1 MDFNY
6 EVFNYMDKKY
16 KVIQCG
22 KLYDGITEEWKR
34 DWAILV
40 DGKKIVKVAPSA
52 DVEIPEQA
60 EVIDLSR
67 CQVTP
72 GLIDAH
78 MHMDYFDWHT
88 IREEVYSQ
96 TEESKTLAIARCA
109 KKTLY
114 RGFTTVRHTGGITSN
129 GYGVLDVK
137 RAIENGYIEGSRI
150 VAAPMF
156 LCTAGSHGDLSQGFA
171 RNPEISSILQK
182 LRPTLG
188 SGPAFFANA
197 VREQIKYGS
206 DFLKIMATGGFFTP
220 YDNPMQQQLRDEELR
235 AIIQT
240 AIDMGKT
247 VTAHV
252 YTNELMQKLI
262 RYGIHGMEH
271 GSLMNEE
278 TAAMMEEK
286 NIYLV
291 PTFCPYE
298 EAVHYDPEMIKEK
311 QPEFI
316 AKLELYKDMLQ
327 AGREVICKSKIR
339 LGYGT
344 DFVATHQNYES
355 GYEFEAWIK
364 SGMSSFDALKA
375 ATRVNAGILQL
386 DDCIGTIE
394 PGKYADIAAW
404 SRDIMTDTKALLDC
418 VFVMKEGKEYPT
430 ESCLA

>member
-1 MDFNY
+1 MNSR
-6 EVFNYMDKKY
+6 Y
-16 KVIQCG
+16 KVITCG
-22 KLYDGITEEWKR
+22 KLYDGKTEEWKMG
-34 DWAILV
+34 WKILV
-40 DGKKIVKVAPSA
+40 EDHMIREVGPVVN
-52 DVEIPEQA
+52 EPENAQQ
-60 EVIDLSR
+60 IDLSD

-88 IREEVYSQ
+88 VREEVYAQ
-96 TEESKTLAIARCA
+96 TEEAKTLAIARCA
-109 KKTLY
+109 RKTLR

-137 RAIENGYIEGSRI
+137 RAIENGYMEGSRI

-171 RNPEISSILQK
+171 RNPEISDMLQK

-188 SGPAFFANA
+188 SGKDFFANA

-220 YDNPMQQQLRDEELR
+220 YDNPMQQQLSDEELQ

-240 AIDMGKT
+240 AKEMGKT

-262 RYGIHGMEH
+262 RFGIDGMEH

-278 TAAMMEEK
+278 TAELFEEK
-286 NIYLV
+286 DIYLV

-298 EAVHYDPEMIKEK
+298 EAVHYDPEKIKEK
-311 QPEFI
+311 QPEFRR
-316 AKLELYKDMLQ
+316 KLELYKDMLQ
-327 AGREVICKSKIR
+327 AGREVICKSNIR

-344 DFVATHQNYES
+344 DFVANHQNYES
-355 GYEFEAWIK
+355 GYEFEAWMN
-364 SGMSSFDALKA
+364 SGMSPFAALKA
-375 ATRVNAGILQL
+375 ATKTNAGILQME
-386 DDCIGTIE
+386 DQIGTIE
-394 PGKYADIAAW
+394 PGKLADISAW
-404 SRDIMTDTKALLDC
+404 KRNIMTDKKALLDC
-418 VFVMKEGKEYPT
+418 AFVMKNGEVYPV
-430 ESCLA
+430 ESCLE

>member
-1 MDFNY
+1 MNSR
-6 EVFNYMDKKY
+6 Y
-16 KVIQCG
+16 KVITCG
-22 KLYDGITEEWKR
+22 KLYDGKTEEWKMG
-34 DWAILV
+34 WKILV
-40 DGKKIVKVAPSA
+40 EDHMIREVGSVVN
-52 DVEIPEQA
+52 EPENAQQ
-60 EVIDLSR
+60 IDLSD

-88 IREEVYSQ
+88 VREEVYSQ
-96 TEESKTLAIARCA
+96 TEEAKTLAIARCA
-109 KKTLY
+109 RKTLR

-137 RAIENGYIEGSRI
+137 RAIENGYMEGSRI

-171 RNPEISSILQK
+171 RNPEISDMLQK

-188 SGPAFFANA
+188 SGKDFFANA

-220 YDNPMQQQLRDEELR
+220 YDNPMQQQLSDEELQ

-240 AIDMGKT
+240 AKEMGKT

-262 RYGIHGMEH
+262 RFGIDGMEH

-278 TAAMMEEK
+278 TAELFEEK
-286 NIYLV
+286 DIYLV

-298 EAVHYDPEMIKEK
+298 EAVHYDPEKIKEK
-311 QPEFI
+311 QPEFRR
-316 AKLELYKDMLQ
+316 KLELYKDMLQ
-327 AGREVICKSKIR
+327 AGREVICKSNIR

-344 DFVATHQNYES
+344 DFVANHQNYES
-355 GYEFEAWIK
+355 GYEFEAWMN
-364 SGMSSFDALKA
+364 SGMSPFAALKA
-375 ATRVNAGILQL
+375 ATRTNAGILQM
-386 DDCIGTIE
+386 DDQIGTIE
-394 PGKYADIAAW
+394 PGKLADISAW
-404 SRDIMTDTKALLDC
+404 KRDIMTDKKALLDC
-418 VFVMKEGKEYPT
+418 AFVMKNGDIFPV
-430 ESCLA
+430 ESCLE